1 MQNPRVPVVGKDGK
15 PRMPTKAS
23 RARRWIK
30 QGKATPKW
38 NKLGIFYVQLTADVG
53 EETQDVV
60 LGLDPGSKFD
70 GVAVVS
76 KREVLQTGMLELP
89 KGIAKK
95 IKQRRQQ
102 RRFRRHRK
110 CRRRPCRFNN
120 RKRRE
125 GWIAPS
131 QKAKVYFRL
140 KIVEELKKLYP
151 INKAVVEDVRF
162 DHYYKRWGKH
172 FSTVEIG
179 KSKMYNT
186 LRDWFGELK
195 LVEGT
200 ETARLRE
207 KYNAKK
213 SRDKRERSID
223 SHAID
228 ALVIAADEI
237 GLKKLKAPSFFV
249 WKRYQYPRRQI
260 HKFRFEKG
268 GIRRREGGS
277 MSLGFKKGDIVLW
290 KGKLARVGGYLES
303 KGTISLH
310 TFDVDNK
317 RFTQNAKP
325 EDCIRLFNQRI
336 MYTTIP
342 LSSKDAEL
350 PCGRRL

>member
-60 LGLDPGSKFD
+60 LGLDPGSKSD

-76 KREVLQTGMLELP
+76 KR
-89 KGIAKK
+89 
-95 IKQRRQQ
+95 
-102 RRFRRHRK
+102 
-110 CRRRPCRFNN
+110 
-120 RKRRE
+120 
-125 GWIAPS
+125 
-131 QKAKVYFRL
+131 
-140 KIVEELKKLYP
+140 
-151 INKAVVEDVRF
+151 
-162 DHYYKRWGKH
+162 
-172 FSTVEIG
+172 
-179 KSKMYNT
+179 
-186 LRDWFGELK
+186 
-195 LVEGT
+195 
-200 ETARLRE
+200 
-207 KYNAKK
+207 
-213 SRDKRERSID
+213 SID
-223 SHAID
+223 SHAMD

-260 HKFRFEKG
+260 HKFQFEKG